1 MPQLRPRLLLDSCLG
16 RNPRPHDK
24 AAALADSARAPNFP
38 QSFQPALCRRA
49 AVISRSCS
57 STDSG
62 TSQLSHS
69 SKREDMLGA
78 LKQSSVR
85 STCRKDLPRHQ
96 VHPRRDL
103 TTLAHC
109 SSISL
114 RLGLHVTSP
123 LVLRLVSPVFSHISH
138 RHDTSMTHPK
148 CSKDAS
154 SLIQAKPLPRKS
166 TSPWGKL
173 EHRWAWVSLPYGAPK
188 SGNSKSHQ
196 VLQPVTEVKMQQYAS
211 RLGCR
216 MSSLAPDSLTSTL
229 WVNARLPL

>member
-16 RNPRPHDK
+16 RNFPRPHDK

-38 QSFQPALCRRA
+38 QSFQLALCRRA

-109 SSISL
+109 SSIARLACYLPACAETRQPSL
-114 RLGLHVTSP
+114 FPYLPQTRYQ
-123 LVLRLVSPVFSHISH
+123 
-138 RHDTSMTHPK
+138 HDTSKVQQGCKQLDPGKTFAQKEHLALG
-148 CSKDAS
+148 AS
-154 SLIQAKPLPRKS
+154 SSIVGLGYPCHTGLPRAVTVRAIKFY
-166 TSPWGKL
+166 
-173 EHRWAWVSLPYGAPK
+173 SL
-188 SGNSKSHQ
+188 
-196 VLQPVTEVKMQQYAS
+196 
-211 RLGCR
+211 
-216 MSSLAPDSLTSTL
+216 
-229 WVNARLPL
+229 